1 MIFSPLE
8 GVAFICG
15 CLFHK
20 IVSGYSMVIVRIGGE
35 FPNGCM
41 ASSSRLPS
49 AFKDF
54 DKTLPRSP
62 FGVTPIPVSH

>member
-15 CLFHK
+15 SLFHK
-20 IVSGYSMVIVRIGGE
+20 IVSGYSTVIVRIDGE

-41 ASSSRLPS
+41 DISSRMPP

-54 DKTLPRSP
+54 NKTLHKSP
-62 FGVTPIPVSH
+62 FGVTPIPASH